1 MKNDRIENLKIFEN
15 LKDNE
20 NYSKLSIKLN
30 RLFKNNSIENFY
42 KNLYEDKKY
51 IISNPLGLSNE
62 QIMNNKFFYN
72 LYKNNK
78 KNNFNI
84 KKFKQ
89 YLKNLQIKEDNKNK
103 KNNIVYSLSDNCLL
117 KKNNNNINN
126 VKDNEN
132 NENNDDNNLIKPK
145 NKKIRFIS
153 ESPGIGRYNLNY
165 SLVFKRVKN
174 VFFGF
179 PSKKPKL
186 KKITIKKN
194 NNNDKNFNFSNYKKN
209 ISLDSENINNENTNL
224 KTINHCLKFE
234 NYTDRKPL
242 VNITYKNNNNN
253 NLNIKNIKKDIKKNI
268 KIKKKLKYN
277 IISFDKMS
285 KRNYSFISKNDVPP
299 IGKYSPNYNLIY
311 SHKPLILIDKNKIN
325 KNNKKIQAHKILY
338 KINVPTEYE
347 IITKLNKKNN

>member
-234 NYTDRKPL
+234 NYTNRKPL
-242 VNITYKNNNNN
+242 VNVIYKND
-253 NLNIKNIKKDIKKNI
+253 NLNIKDIKKDIKKNNNL
-268 KIKKKLKYN
+268 KKKIKYN

-285 KRNYSFISKNDVPP
+285 KRNYSFILKNDVPP

-311 SHKPLILIDKNKIN
+311 SHKPIILIDKNKNN
-325 KNNKKIQAHKILY
+325 KNNKKYQANKILHKID
-338 KINVPTEYE
+338 VPTEYE